1 MEQTERQVYTMKEVQ
16 GILMCSKNHI
26 YNMAKTGAIPTVR
39 LGKKIVCPCHRL
51 QQLLDGG
58 WQPPTESKS

>member
-16 GILMCSKNHI
+16 EILRCSKNHI
-26 YNMAKTGAIPTVR
+26 YSMAARGELPVVR
-39 LGKKIVCPCHRL
+39 LGKKIVCPSHRL

-58 WQPPTESKS
+58 WQPPKESK